1 MTITPCGLDIKL
13 ALVTNSIKLE
23 NKAPH
28 DSMMLESYLIT
39 AHNKILQL
47 KKHSIFSEV
56 ELAFDKAAVKEK
68 LWKVF
73 MSMVRQMAPL
83 RAE

>member
-13 ALVTNSIKLE
+13 VLVTNSIKLE

-47 KKHSIFSEV
+47 KKHSIFS
-56 ELAFDKAAVKEK
+56 
-68 LWKVF
+68 
-73 MSMVRQMAPL
+73 
-83 RAE
+83 